1 MNCTAENCENP
12 TDVYLCNDC
21 VTELGTAMTKI
32 PDLLPVLAMITRK
45 EEQPF
50 TVRANRGGG
59 KPGPT
64 TPLNLQS
71 HALWETLI
79 MAAQI
84 TPNQYAGDP
93 EGADKKTRIEDA
105 INRADIMVNG
115 EDETTKTDDYII
127 YRVQEIPPMPSRMMA
142 EYLQDKLGLNI
153 TDNRIRKWA
162 SRGELTRANND
173 HKNPLYRA
181 EDVIARHTG
190 KPTLKTIRERA
201 KA

>member
-1 MNCTAENCENP
+1 MISTAENCENP
-12 TDVYLCNDC
+12 TDRYLCNDC
-21 VTELGTAMTKI
+21 TAELAEHMNKI

-71 HALWETLI
+71 HSLWETLTVATT
-79 MAAQI
+79 M
-84 TPNQYAGDP
+84 TPEQYAGDP
-93 EGADKKTRIEDA
+93 EGAYAKTRIEDA
-105 INRADIMVNG
+105 VNRADVMVNG
-115 EDETTKTDDYII
+115 EDENTMTDDYII
-127 YRVQEIPPMPSRMMA
+127 YRAEMIAPMPSREMA

-153 TDNRIRKWA
+153 TDSRIRKWA
-162 SRGELTRANND
+162 SRGELPRANND
-173 HKNPLYRA
+173 TKNPVYRA
-181 EDVIARHTG
+181 EDVIARLTG
-190 KPTLKTIRERA
+190 KETLKSIRDKA